1 VTSAAGPD
9 RSGRRRWLR
18 LRRCGLGLGAV
29 LAALLLAWSPAGQAA
44 AERPLTVVSW
54 DGAYVKSQVLGFIRP
69 FERATGQP
77 VEVVHYDGGIDEIR
91 NQVRAWNVRWD
102 VVDLELFDAIRAC
115 KEGLL
120 VEIDAATLPPAPDGT
135 PAGQDFVPGSIGRC
149 GVGNIVGATVV
160 AYDEDRLRRAPE
172 ALEDFFDVK
181 GFPGRRGLR
190 RSPKVNLEW
199 ALIADG
205 VAPERVYD
213 VLGTEAGVDRAFDV
227 PTRLKPYIEWWT
239 SGMEAVQLL
248 ESGEVAMSSVYS
260 GRVHDAVQRG
270 TPLAILWDHQVW
282 FYDVWGIPRNGPNQA
297 AALEFVRF
305 ATSTRS
311 LANQM
316 RYIPYGPVRRSALP
330 LIEPEIRAMLPTAP
344 ANMETAVE
352 GNAEWWSENLTRIT
366 RRFERWLDQPVMVP
380 RDLPH

>member
-1 VTSAAGPD
+1 ML
-9 RSGRRRWLR
+9 RSQESRIVRR
-18 LRRCGLGLGAV
+18 LGAALV
-29 LAALLLAWSPAGQAA
+29 ALLLAWSPAGRAA

-69 FERATGQP
+69 FERATGRP

-115 KEGLL
+115 DEGLL
-120 VEIDAATLPPAPDGT
+120 VQIDAATLPPAPDGT
-135 PAGQDFVPGSIGRC
+135 PATEDFVPGSLGRC
-149 GVGNIVGATVV
+149 GVGNIVAATVV
-160 AYDEDRLRRAPE
+160 AYDAGRHEGRPGS
-172 ALEDFFDVK
+172 LEDFFDVK
-181 GFPGRRGLR
+181 RFPGRRGMR

-199 ALIADG
+199 ALLADG
-205 VAPERVYD
+205 VAPDRLYA
-213 VLGTEAGVDRAFDV
+213 VLDTEAGVDRAFDV
-227 PTRLKPYIEWWT
+227 LTRLKPHIEWWT
-239 SGMEAVQLL
+239 SGVEAVQFL

-260 GRVHDAVQRG
+260 GRVYDAVQRG
-270 TPLAILWDHQVW
+270 TSLEILWDHQVW
-282 FYDVWGIPRNGPNQA
+282 FYDVWGIPRNGPNEA

-311 LANQM
+311 QANQM

-330 LIEPEIRAMLPTAP
+330 LIEPRIREMLPTAP
-344 ANMETAVE
+344 ANMGTAIE
-352 GNAEWWSENLTRIT
+352 GDAEWWSKNLTRMT